1 MLLLHVANTSGES
14 MESWDVLVIGSGIA
28 ALRSAIAA
36 SDAGA
41 TVAVIE
47 SGGLVTLSQKP
58 VRQAL
63 QFLFPKTIIFIMKR
77 THLQQDSVFLTL
89 Q

>member
-1 MLLLHVANTSGES
+1 MLLLHVGDTSGES
-14 MESWDVLVIGSGIA
+14 MESWDVVVIGSGIA

-47 SGGLVTLSQKP
+47 SLS
-58 VRQAL
+58 L
-63 QFLFPKTIIFIMKR
+63 IHI
-77 THLQQDSVFLTL
+77 
-89 Q
+89 

>member
-1 MLLLHVANTSGES
+1 MLLLHLDNTSGGES
-14 MESWDVLVIGSGIA
+14 MESWDVVVVGSGIA

-41 TVAVIE
+41 TVA
-47 SGGLVTLSQKP
+47 GPATLNQNP

-63 QFLFPKTIIFIMKR
+63 QYQFPKATI
-77 THLQQDSVFLTL
+77 
-89 Q
+89 